1 MLQLLICTINT
12 NDFSIIYEFEDVLK
26 IINRLQQL
34 NEF

>member
-12 NDFSIIYEFEDVLK
+12 NDFSTIYEFEDVLK